1 MKITCLINNYNYAN
15 YVSDAIDSAMSQTVP
30 FDEIVIVD
38 DGSTDNS
45 REVILN
51 KTAGDETVKAYFKD
65 NGGQMS
71 ALNYGFE
78 KSAGDIVCFL
88 DSDDILKP
96 DYLEKTLAFFEKNES
111 CDYLFCAIET
121 FGQLCRIKLRYPSD
135 RDLGITLV
143 RVNHIKSLYGIG
155 GSTSTLAIRRSI
167 LEKVLPYPHFMD
179 WKLRADDVLGLGA
192 SMVGAHKYFN
202 SSPLVR
208 YRIHS
213 NNGYAGRKN
222 SIVGELRRQLAINR
236 LIIYYRTELGYEANL
251 SYLADKEF
259 ATNPTPDFKL
269 LKSYSRIIRDGIK
282 SYPSRLI
289 FYCNLISHYISSK
302 FR

>member
-1 MKITCLINNYNYAN
+1 MKITCIINNYNYAN
-15 YVSDAIDSAMSQTVP
+15 YICDAIDSAMSQTVP

-45 REVILN
+45 REIILN
-51 KTAGDETVKAYFKD
+51 KIRSNEAAKSYFKD

-78 KSAGDIVCFL
+78 KSSGDIICFL

-96 DYLEKTLAFFEKNES
+96 NYLENTLDFFARNVG

-121 FGQLCRIKLRYPSD
+121 FGQTSSVKLRYPSD

-143 RVNHIKSLYGIG
+143 RVNHMKSLYGIG

-167 LEKVLPYPHFMD
+167 VEKVLPYPHFED
-179 WKLRADDVLGLGA
+179 WKLRADDVLGFGA

-202 SSPLVR
+202 SSPLVL
-208 YRIHS
+208 YRIHP
-213 NNGYAGRKN
+213 NNGYAGRKI
-222 SIVGELRRQLAINR
+222 SKVAALSRQLAINR
-236 LIIYYRTELGYEANL
+236 LIKYYRTKLGYEANL
-251 SYLADKEF
+251 SYLADEEF
-259 ATNPTPDFKL
+259 CTVPNPDFKL
-269 LKSYSRIIRDGIK
+269 LKTYIRIIRDGIN
-282 SYPSRLI
+282 S
-289 FYCNLISHYISSK
+289 
-302 FR
+302 

>member
-1 MKITCLINNYNYAN
+1 MKITCIINNYNYAN
-15 YVSDAIDSAMSQTVP
+15 YVSEAIDSAMGQTVP
-30 FDEIVIVD
+30 FHEIIIVD

-45 REVILN
+45 REIISD
-51 KTAGDETVKAYFKD
+51 KTEKTESVKSYFKD

-78 KSAGDIVCFL
+78 KSSGDIICFL

-96 DYLEKTLAFFEKNES
+96 DYLENTLAFFAKNQG

-121 FGQLCRIKLRYPSD
+121 FGQTSGVKLRYPSD

-143 RVNHIKSLYGIG
+143 RVNQMKSLYGIG
-155 GSTSTLAIRRSI
+155 GATSTLAIRRSI
-167 LEKVLPYPHFMD
+167 VEKVLPYPHFED

-213 NNGYAGRKN
+213 NNGYAGRKI
-222 SIVGELRRQLAINR
+222 SMVGALRRQLAINR
-236 LIIYYRTELGYEANL
+236 LINYYRTKLGYDANL

-259 ATNPTPDFKL
+259 ATIPTPDFKL
-269 LKSYSRIIRDGIK
+269 LKMYSRIIRDGITT
-282 SYPSRLI
+282 SPARL
-289 FYCNLISHYISSK
+289 FYYYNLARHYISTK
-302 FR
+302 FK